1 MGTTHFPV
9 GDIIAQAGKHLQGG
23 STIIVLDLSGLTAA
37 ALIVI
42 ALVGVVLAIVAMYGI
57 LSTKPR
63 RGKRSEQR

>member
-23 STIIVLDLSGLTAA
+23 NTIIVLDLSGLTAA
-37 ALIVI
+37 ALI
-42 ALVGVVLAIVAMYGI
+42 GVVLAIVAMYGI

>member
-23 STIIVLDLSGLTAA
+23 NT
-37 ALIVI
+37 I